1 MSYGRYRYSSPFS
14 DPSPRT
20 NIQYS
25 TKSSL
30 PLSSLLRSS
39 YPTTS
44 LIRLCQLGKCELSS
58 SSISPYLLL
67 LVSRRKENPLHT
79 ARPFFLL
86 LSLRSS
92 IPSRRS
98 HFVRALTS
106 SRLNQNKS
114 NASLS
119 KLVLSHF
126 STLLHLIKSLP
137 STPSSV
143 SKNDDEDAGGLLLM
157 AVGESTKLLPWVMGG
172 RKHVRAYLKVSLRA
186 AARRM
191 GPFRAIARRLKSLGD
206 DWDR

>member
-1 MSYGRYRYSSPFS
+1 V
-14 DPSPRT
+14 
-20 NIQYS
+20 
-25 TKSSL
+25 
-30 PLSSLLRSS
+30 RS
-39 YPTTS
+39 
-44 LIRLCQLGKCELSS
+44 
-58 SSISPYLLL
+58 
-67 LVSRRKENPLHT
+67 
-79 ARPFFLL
+79 
-86 LSLRSS
+86 
-92 IPSRRS
+92 
-98 HFVRALTS
+98 LTS

-172 RKHVRAYLKVSLRA
+172 RKHVRAYLKVSVRA

-191 GPFRAIARRLKSLGD
+191 GSFRAIAGRLKSPGD
-206 DWDR
+206 DWDRRDEENE